1 MADDNIVSVVMGV
14 FDAETLLNKTVDS
27 ILEQEEVEFELI
39 VVNDGSRDGTSALL
53 SKYAREDSRVRV
65 LEQER
70 AGLTGALI
78 TGCASARFKYIAR
91 QDAGDISHKKRLR
104 KQLNLLTTSSDVV
117 FCSSYSKFVGP
128 SGEHLYTATID
139 ELDMFPVEPSKAPRG
154 PSHHGSVMM
163 RRDAYVSVGG
173 YRRAFYFAQ
182 DVDLWSRL
190 LEQGRHATIP
200 EVLYQAQLQ
209 PSSLSGRYAKQQKN
223 LAHLI
228 KEATA
233 LRRNGGNDKEIL
245 EKASQI
251 MPQGGVAG
259 RKGIATGAYFIG
271 SCLQHRDRR
280 AARRYF
286 VEAIRNN
293 PFLWRA
299 WIKAAGFHG

>member
-1 MADDNIVSVVMGV
+1 MSNIPDVSVVMSV
-14 FDAETLLNKTVDS
+14 FNGASMLEETIQS
-27 ILEQEEVEFELI
+27 ILAQEAVEFELI
-39 VVNDGSRDGTSALL
+39 AINDGSTDESGKILDRYAQRD
-53 SKYAREDSRVRV
+53 DRVRV
-65 LEQER
+65 LHQENK
-70 AGLTGALI
+70 GLTWSLI
-78 TGCASARFKYIAR
+78 KGCELARGYLIAR

-104 KQLNLLTTSSDVV
+104 KQLNLLTTSPDVV

-128 SGEHLYTATID
+128 SGEYLYTATID

-259 RKGIATGAYFIG
+259 RKGIAAGAYFIG

>member
-1 MADDNIVSVVMGV
+1 MSNIPDVSVVMSV
-14 FDAETLLNKTVDS
+14 FNGASMLEETIQS
-27 ILEQEEVEFELI
+27 ILAQEAVEFELI
-39 VVNDGSRDGTSALL
+39 AINDGSTDESGKILDRYAQRD
-53 SKYAREDSRVRV
+53 DRVRV
-65 LEQER
+65 LHQENK
-70 AGLTGALI
+70 GLTWSLI
-78 TGCASARFKYIAR
+78 KGCELARGYLIAR

-104 KQLNLLTTSSDVV
+104 KQLNLLTTSPDVV

-128 SGEHLYTATID
+128 SGEYLYTATID

-200 EVLYQAQLQ
+200 EELYQAQLQ

-259 RKGIATGAYFIG
+259 RKGIAAGAYFIG

>member
-1 MADDNIVSVVMGV
+1 MSNIPDVSVVMSV
-14 FDAETLLNKTVDS
+14 FNGASMLEETIQS
-27 ILEQEEVEFELI
+27 ILAQEAVEFELI
-39 VVNDGSRDGTSALL
+39 AINDGSTDESGKILDRYAQRD
-53 SKYAREDSRVRV
+53 DRVRV
-65 LEQER
+65 LHQENK
-70 AGLTGALI
+70 GLTWSLI
-78 TGCASARFKYIAR
+78 KGCELARGYLIAR
-91 QDAGDISHKKRLR
+91 QDSGDISHKKRLR
-104 KQLNLLTTSSDVV
+104 KQLNLLTTSPDVV

-128 SGEHLYTATID
+128 SGEYLYTATID

-259 RKGIATGAYFIG
+259 RKGIAAGAYFIG